1 MLRSPSCED
10 CCHQCHSETS
20 IVNEKYMLRGTF
32 LCCILHYGPM
42 LSAVFGVRSPGA
54 WLARGQKL
62 GLCLCPIV
70 FLHGEATIFNIYS
83 TTMTFA

>member
-1 MLRSPSCED
+1 MLRNPSCED
-10 CCHQCHSETS
+10 GCHQCLSDTS
-20 IVNEKYMLRGTF
+20 IVCEKYMLRRTF

-42 LSAVFGVRSPGA
+42 LSDVFGVRSPGA
-54 WLARGQKL
+54 WLSRGQKL

-70 FLHGEATIFNIYS
+70 FLHVEVTIFNIYR